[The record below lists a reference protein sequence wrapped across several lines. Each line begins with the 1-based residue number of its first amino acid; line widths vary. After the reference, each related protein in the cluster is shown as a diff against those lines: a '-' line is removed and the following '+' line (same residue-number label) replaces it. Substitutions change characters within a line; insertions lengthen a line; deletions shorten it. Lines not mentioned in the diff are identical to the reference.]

1 MEWVQHFHENV
12 CALSE
17 AKGMYKTMNQKTS
30 ALSGFAVL
38 AIAFITMGVGTVT
51 PALNVIFGAF
61 PQESLTTLLL
71 VSTLPSL
78 TVIPATLIAG
88 SLAGNKV
95 KYKNLAIVGILLF
108 IIGGVAPYF
117 ASDWTVVLI
126 ERAVFGIGLGIISP
140 LPNALAMGLYEGDK
154 VASMMGMITLLMNI
168 GGMFL
173 QFLGGFCAGFGW
185 NFAFLPHALG
195 ILSLLAVIFFLPEPP
210 KQNASIEAGKV
221 ITKEK
226 IPGKLWLV
234 AGVFGFSVMLIYPL
248 LVNMSSLLEAG
259 NLGDSTT
266 AGIVLAFYTIGG
278 MAAGALFGQIFK
290 ATKKYILSIGLFAAA
305 IGIAMV
311 LFGGNVVLVT
321 IGTALAGFAFSIGMP
336 AVFMIV
342 SMIVK
347 PSQQALATSIILAAM
362 NLFAFLSTYWIAI
375 TTSITGDALKG
386 PILAGMVILAV
397 LGILFIFLNPMSA
410 IVAPKEKIN

>member
-1 MEWVQHFHENV
+1 
-12 CALSE
+12 
-17 AKGMYKTMNQKTS
+17 MNQKTS

-248 LVNMSSLLEAG
+248 LVNMSSLLETG

-278 MAAGALFGQIFK
+278 MAAGVLFGQIFK

-410 IVAPKEKIN
+410 IVAPKEKTN

>member
-1 MEWVQHFHENV
+1 
-12 CALSE
+12 
-17 AKGMYKTMNQKTS
+17 MNQKTS

-95 KYKNLAIVGILLF
+95 KYKNLAIIGILLF

-248 LVNMSSLLEAG
+248 LVNMSSLLETG

-278 MAAGALFGQIFK
+278 MAAGVLFGQIFK

-410 IVAPKEKIN
+410 IVAPKEKTN